1 MQNTNS
7 RFVVNI
13 VPLQNV
19 VSNTSGLDAT
29 AQLSNA
35 VGNIQQMINFD
46 QKAVYTNFLSAY
58 TQGNSIEVLSPLN
71 LCNVGITSNNVPY
84 STGGGT
90 TCNTYSNAITSASG
104 NTFISLYDTSFV
116 SSPAISMGVQ
126 GHQVFQIGGTGNGLF
141 YDTTH
146 TATEFRV
153 SSVNFTADLGSFS
166 TVTVGGTCYAQNF
179 VNLSDERAKYDIQ
192 ALLNMSSISAKL
204 QNINPYYFKYSGKN
218 TKEIGLLAQEL
229 EAEFPE
235 CIDNEGESEKKYVK
249 YNSVVT
255 ILLAAVR
262 SLNERVEALESGL
275 SNMRIKI

>member
-7 RFVVNI
+7 KFVVNI
-13 VPLQNV
+13 IPLQNV

-46 QKAVYTNFLSAY
+46 QKAIYTNFLSAY
-58 TQGNSIEVLSPLN
+58 TPGNSIEVLSPLN
-71 LCNVGITSNNVPY
+71 LCNVGITSNNTPY

-104 NTFISLYDTSFV
+104 NTFISLYDTPFV

-141 YDTTH
+141 YDNTH

-153 SSVNFTADLGSFS
+153 SSVNFTADLGTFS

-204 QNINPYYFKYSGKN
+204 QNINPYYFKYSGKH

-235 CIDNEGESEKKYVK
+235 CIDSEGHSEKKYVK

-262 SLNERVEALESGL
+262 SLNERVKALESGL
-275 SNMRIKI
+275 

>member
-19 VSNTSGLDAT
+19 ISNTSGLDAT

-46 QKAVYTNFLSAY
+46 QKAVYANYLSAY
-58 TQGNSIEVLSPLN
+58 TQGTSINVLSPLN
-71 LCNVGITSNNVPY
+71 LCNVGITSNDTPY

-90 TCNTYSNAITSASG
+90 TSNSYSSTITSASG
-104 NTFISLYDTSFV
+104 NTFISLYDTSLV
-116 SSPAISMGVQ
+116 LSPAISMGVQ

-153 SSVNFTADLGSFS
+153 SSVKFTADLGSFS

-204 QNINPYYFKYSGKN
+204 QNIHPYYFKYSGKD
-218 TKEIGLLAQEL
+218 TKEIGLLAQEV

-235 CIDNEGESEKKYVK
+235 CIEGEGESEKKYVK

-262 SLNERVEALESGL
+262 SLNERIEALESGL
-275 SNMRIKI
+275 NK